1 MNPLSATGPY
11 VVMAVDDD
19 PISLEIISIL
29 LESEGHQGMLA
40 ESGERALEMLGEFA
54 EGDRPEI
61 ILTDLQMP
69 GVCGPELAG
78 WLRRAAPNATLIALS
93 ASPPERVEGY
103 DAVLKKPLSPGW
115 VRIIQGNAQTAGG
128 IKDAST
134 IPAIDDRVF
143 GALRRAM
150 ATEAL
155 REVCEAFFTDSRS
168 RIGEIRQMAEAG
180 DFDAVRRLAH
190 TLKGSA
196 SMIGASRLA
205 GEASAIEAGSYKSSG
220 DLLQMIED
228 LDVQS
233 RRVESMLLATI

>member
-1 MNPLSATGPY
+1 
-11 VVMAVDDD
+11 MAVDDD

-29 LESEGHQGMLA
+29 LESEGHRGILA
-40 ESGERALEMLGEFA
+40 ESGERALEILGEFA
-54 EGDRPEI
+54 EGERPEI
-61 ILTDLQMP
+61 ILADLQMP
-69 GVCGPELAG
+69 GICGPQLAG
-78 WLRRAAPNATLIALS
+78 WLRRAAPNALLIALS
-93 ASPPERVEGY
+93 ATPPESVEGY

-115 VRIIQGNAQTAGG
+115 VKKVQGNSHPAGG
-128 IKDAST
+128 VRDAST

-155 REVCEAFFTDSRS
+155 REVCEAFFADSRS
-168 RIGEIRQMAEAG
+168 RIVEIRRMAEAG

-205 GEASAIEAGSYKSSG
+205 GEASAIEAGGYKSSG
-220 DLLQMIED
+220 DLLKMIED
-228 LDVQS
+228 LAVQS
-233 RRVESMLLATI
+233 RTVESMLLGTI